1 MSKLADNTP
10 AISCTE
16 ACLGEVPEDVVLER
30 RHLAHPRLSL
40 TTRCQNRRKLA
51 GGQLFGAYNVW
62 DASFFVVVYTLG
74 GIVVHL
80 GHKWVGRQM
89 VRLVQVVARGT
100 PITREPMIE

>member
-1 MSKLADNTP
+1 MLHRLNQIIFSTHQVQWKACKTRKALIKTEKMCKSFLVVSKLADNTP

-51 GGQLFGAYNVW
+51 GGQLFGAYNV
-62 DASFFVVVYTLG
+62 
-74 GIVVHL
+74 
-80 GHKWVGRQM
+80 
-89 VRLVQVVARGT
+89 
-100 PITREPMIE
+100 